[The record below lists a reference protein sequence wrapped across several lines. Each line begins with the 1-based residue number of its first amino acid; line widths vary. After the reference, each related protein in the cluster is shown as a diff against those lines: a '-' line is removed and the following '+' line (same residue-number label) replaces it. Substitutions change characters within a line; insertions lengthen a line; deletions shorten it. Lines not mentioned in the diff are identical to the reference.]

1 MLLFNNGRQKWG
13 MEMSILE
20 LLGCF
25 TVVFVLSY
33 FIDSKYK
40 KTKKKHIVIGIVITT
55 LLAFIIQSGIRF
67 LFN

>member
-1 MLLFNNGRQKWG
+1 
-13 MEMSILE
+13 MSILE